1 MINLK
6 PIGNY
11 LHTKKYYFTASIP
24 YIYPPSLVLSMYI
37 IICNKNVGY
46 EIWYGYWVFINFIHN
61 TIHEHDSSRDGH
73 PPCLLQCRRCVQLL
87 RLLLFHRRQEP
98 PLQPCCRPTIIEL
111 DRHASGSAI
120 LAALCQLS
128 GETRQPLPAVFVGGK
143 LLGGVEILLAK
154 HINGA
159 LIPLLKEAGALWL
172 WLFILFFSCFSACSR
187 KKHINILYVRFLQ
200 KKKIIICKI
209 CNATLLFRISGN

>member
-98 PLQPCCRPTIIEL
+98 PLQPCCRPHYHRAWSARFRL
-111 DRHASGSAI
+111 RHP
-120 LAALCQLS
+120 CC
-128 GETRQPLPAVFVGGK
+128 PLPAFWWNPPATPCRLRRRKVAWWCGNP
-143 LLGGVEILLAK
+143 LGQT
-154 HINGA
+154 HQ
-159 LIPLLKEAGALWL
+159 WRTH
-172 WLFILFFSCFSACSR
+172 SS
-187 KKHINILYVRFLQ
+187 
-200 KKKIIICKI
+200 
-209 CNATLLFRISGN
+209 T